1 MVQNSLIS
9 VGNVLFNVEVV
20 AIGTAYFE
28 EKEQF
33 QFLVRVSFN
42 ERAFTFIYYSEHTDF
57 NVGELFSD
65 IIDEMVEYYPYSDA
79 DIWAADFGSRYRT
92 GFAGRGKYLYQ
103 ANIFNGFAQI
113 LGSRRKAV
121 KVINEA
127 KYGNITPIVIGF
139 IC

>member
-9 VGNVLFNVEVV
+9 VENALFNIEVV
-20 AIGTAYFE
+20 PVGTAYFE

-33 QFLVRVSFN
+33 QFLVRVSYN
-42 ERAFTFIYYSEHTDF
+42 ERAFTFIYYSERTDL

-65 IIDEMVEYYPYSDA
+65 VIDEMAEYYPFSDA
-79 DIWAADFGSRYRT
+79 DIWATNFGNKYKTR
-92 GFAGRGKYLYQ
+92 FAGRGKYLYQ
-103 ANIFNGFAQI
+103 ANMFNGFSQI

-121 KVINEA
+121 EVINKA
-127 KYGNITPIVIGF
+127 KNGQITPVVIGF

>member
-1 MVQNSLIS
+1 MVQNSLVS
-9 VGNVLFNVEVV
+9 VGEKLFNIEVV

-33 QFLVRVSFN
+33 QFLVRVSHN
-42 ERAFTFIYYSEHTDF
+42 ERAFTFIYYSESTDF
-57 NVGELFSD
+57 SVGELFSD
-65 IIDEMVEYYPYSDA
+65 IITEMAEYYPKSDA
-79 DIWAADFGSRYRT
+79 TVWADNFSHRYDTR
-92 GFAGRGKYLYQ
+92 FAGRAKYLYQ

-121 KVINEA
+121 EVINEA
-127 KYGNITPIVIGF
+127 KNGQILPVVIGF

>member
-1 MVQNSLIS
+1 MVQNSLVS
-9 VGNVLFNVEVV
+9 VGEKLFNIEVV

-33 QFLVRVSFN
+33 QFLVRVSHN
-42 ERAFTFIYYSEHTDF
+42 ERAFTFIYYSESTDF
-57 NVGELFSD
+57 SVGELFSD
-65 IIDEMVEYYPYSDA
+65 IITEMAEYYPHSDA
-79 DIWAADFGSRYRT
+79 NVWADNFAHRYETR
-92 GFAGRGKYLYQ
+92 FAGRGKYLYQ

-121 KVINEA
+121 EVINEA
-127 KYGNITPIVIGF
+127 KNGQIVPVVIGF

>member
-9 VGNVLFNVEVV
+9 VDNVLFNIEVV
-20 AIGTAYFE
+20 PVGTAYFE
-28 EKEQF
+28 EKQQF
-33 QFLVRVSFN
+33 QFLVRVSYN
-42 ERAFTFIYYSEHTDF
+42 ERAFTFIYYSERTDF

-65 IIDEMVEYYPYSDA
+65 IIDEMVEYCPHSDA
-79 DIWAADFGSRYRT
+79 DVWAANFGSRYSTR
-92 GFAGRGKYLYQ
+92 FAGRGKYLFQ

-121 KVINEA
+121 EVINEA